1 MKPREIAVNV
11 LDEVLYKG
19 GYSNSILSKEL
30 NNNYINTKDKG
41 LITELVYG
49 TLKYKYS
56 LDKDIQLYLERKL
69 STLDQHILN
78 ILRISFYQINYLDKV
93 PEYAILNEAVEMAKK
108 YKKGLQGFVNGV
120 LRNHLRKRLG
130 YSPVNKTEELSYKY
144 SFEPW
149 MTKLFVNQYGI
160 DKAEDILRGLNYN
173 PLMTLRVNSLKT
185 NFNEAFEE
193 LMSMDYDVVEGKLS
207 PDALHIRKGSTIES
221 NPLFRKG
228 WITVQD
234 ESAMMVTE
242 VLSPKPHDIVL
253 DLCAAPGGK
262 TTHAAE
268 LMGNEGRIFSFDIYE
283 NKLKKINDNCEKLG
297 IDIVETKVMDA
308 TKFCDSLVSTAD
320 KIILD
325 VPCSGL
331 GIIRKK
337 PEIKWTK
344 GKDDIK
350 SLIDIQKRIIS
361 NAISYLKEGGTL
373 VYSTCTINKEENEE
387 NIRWLLASYPE
398 MKLEKIFFGNSD
410 NLIYNRE
417 GITILPNE
425 YMDGFFISKLTKDSR
440 CSND

>member
-11 LDEVLYKG
+11 LDEVLYKD
-19 GYSNSILSKEL
+19 GYSNLILNKEL
-30 NNNYINTKDKG
+30 NKNNIDTKDKG
-41 LITELVYG
+41 LITEIVYG
-49 TLKYKYS
+49 TLKQKYS
-56 LDKDIQLYLERKL
+56 IDKDIQLYLDRKL

-78 ILRISFYQINYLDKV
+78 ILRVSFYQLNYLDKV
-93 PEYAILNEAVEMAKK
+93 PEYAILNEAVEIAKK

-120 LRNHLRKRLG
+120 LRNHLRKRLT
-130 YSPVNKTEELSYKY
+130 YSPINKIDELSYKY

-149 MTKLFVNQYGI
+149 MSKLFVNQYGN
-160 DKAEDILRGLNYN
+160 DKATEILRGLNFN
-173 PLMTLRVNSLKT
+173 PFVTLRVNSLKT
-185 NFNEAFEE
+185 NFNDAFEE
-193 LMSMDYDVVEGKLS
+193 LKSMGYDIVEGQLS
-207 PDALHIRKGSTIES
+207 PDALHIRKGSNIDN
-221 NPLFRKG
+221 NPLFKRG

-242 VLSPKPHDIVL
+242 VLSPKANDVVL

-262 TTHAAE
+262 TTHAAD
-268 LMGNEGRIFSFDIYE
+268 LMGNEGKILSFDIYE
-283 NKLKKINDNCEKLG
+283 NKLKKIKDNCDKLG
-297 IDIVETKVMDA
+297 IHIVETKVMDA
-308 TKFCDSLVSTAD
+308 TVLCKDLVSIAD

-344 GKDDIK
+344 GKEDIK
-350 SLIDIQKRIIS
+350 SLINIQRKIIS

-387 NIRWLLASYPE
+387 NIRWLLERYPE
-398 MKLEKIFFGNSD
+398 MKLENIFFGNSD

-417 GITILPNE
+417 GVTILPNE

-440 CSND
+440 